1 MEFEGRI
8 SIEVRKQEKLDIVE
22 EKDFKRGELP
32 GKYTAKIL
40 YKWNNRRFENKYL
53 RKLEKNWQRQ
63 KEKDSNISFSRSK
76 NLEEGVI
83 SDI

>member
-1 MEFEGRI
+1 M
-8 SIEVRKQEKLDIVE
+8 
-22 EKDFKRGELP
+22 
-32 GKYTAKIL
+32 L
-40 YKWNNRRFENKYL
+40 YKWDNRRFENKYL

-76 NLEEGVI
+76 NLEGGVI